1 MDESMKYFLEQFQL
15 EEADIRRYSPLTL
28 AYIGDAVYE
37 MIVRS
42 VLVMR
47 GDRPVQEF
55 HRQASQLSRAG
66 RQAQMADAVLPILTQ
81 EEADILRRGRNAHP
95 NTRAKHA
102 TMAEYRKATGLEALM
117 GYLYLRYQWNRL
129 TDLIKLGMSAGEE
142 M

>member
-117 GYLYLRYQWNRL
+117 GYLYLRHQWNRL